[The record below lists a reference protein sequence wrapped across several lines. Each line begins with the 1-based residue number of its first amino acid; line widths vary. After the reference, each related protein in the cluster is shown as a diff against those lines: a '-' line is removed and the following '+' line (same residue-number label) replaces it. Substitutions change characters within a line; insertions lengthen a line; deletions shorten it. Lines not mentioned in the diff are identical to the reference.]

1 MLEFESEKDE
11 VEAIIKVIGVGGGG
25 GNAIDTMIK
34 NNMRG
39 VQFIAVNTDT
49 KALRKCIALE
59 KIQIG
64 GSLTKGLGA
73 GSNPLMGQKC
83 AQEDRDKLQQ
93 MLDGADMVFVTA
105 GLGGGTGT
113 GASPVVAE
121 LAKSTGAL
129 TIGVVTKPFDFEGP
143 VRLAQAEA
151 GLKELKKNVD
161 ALIVIPNQR
170 LIDNADKGTSIIE
183 SFRMADNILYQG
195 VQSISDLIIET
206 GYIVV
211 DFNDVKTIMTGAGT
225 ALMGIGEDS
234 GENRAVRAAEKAI
247 SNPLLEGNG
256 IQGATG
262 VLINI
267 TGSEDVQTLEV
278 DEAMTLIRN
287 SADPDAHIIWG
298 MVTKKDYGDKIKI
311 TVIATGFGRK
321 INDQDG
327 DDDNSLGEAGQ
338 VDINELMKEN
348 FGARET
354 VKRKRTLRGGIGNS
368 VGEKELEDELNIPA
382 FLRSRLGNKNTSD
395 T

>member
-25 GNAIDTMIK
+25 GNAIDTMIE
-34 NNMRG
+34 NNMKG

-49 KALRKCIALE
+49 KALRKCNALE

-64 GSLTKGLGA
+64 GNLTKGLGA

-93 MLDGADMVFVTA
+93 MLEGADMVFVTA

-143 VRLAQAEA
+143 VRLSQAEA
-151 GLKELKKNVD
+151 GLKELKKSVD

-170 LIDNADKGTSIIE
+170 LIDNAEKGTSIIE

-234 GENRAVRAAEKAI
+234 GESRAIRAAEKAI

-262 VLINI
+262 ILINI

-278 DEAMTLIRN
+278 HEAMTLIRD
-287 SADPDAHIIWG
+287 SANPSAHIILG
-298 MVTKKDYGDKIKI
+298 MVLKEDFGDKIKI

-321 INDQDG
+321 TRDQEP
-327 DDDNSLGEAGQ
+327 DDENTAEETGQ
-338 VDINELMKEN
+338 VDIDELMSEN
-348 FGARET
+348 FSRET
-354 VKRKRTLRGGIGNS
+354 VKRKRTLRGGIVNS
-368 VGEKELEDELNIPA
+368 VGEKELEDELNIPS
-382 FLRSRLGNKNTSD
+382 FLRSILGNKNTNE